1 RALAGARLPDDRDQL
16 AALHREVH
24 AAENPDRPARGG
36 PVRLYEPGRP
46 KHGVALRAPPD
57 RLGRRE
63 ADDAEGGPRGRGRAQ
78 QDREGERP
86 RDEARREVEELLA
99 RASGPR
105 IDGDTQPEPQPQARD
120 TAAHRDHERLAQ
132 DLAGEIE

>member
-1 RALAGARLPDDRDQL
+1 APTPATRPPPSAAGSTPRSPRTAPPEGARYDFTSP
-16 AALHREVH
+16 V
-24 AAENPDRPARGG
+24 ARSM
-36 PVRLYEPGRP
+36 
-46 KHGVALRAPPD
+46 ASLRAPPD

-99 RASGPR
+99 RAAGPR
-105 IDGDTQPEPQPQARD
+105 IDGDTQQDRPPQASD
-120 TAAHRDHERLAQ
+120 TAAHRDHQRLAP
-132 DLAGEIE
+132 A